1 MLVAFARSRHGTEPF
16 APACPVYSRKR
27 ARGAWREWPWTVGFV
42 FQTPATGSIP
52 DTGYPRPRLLDFG
65 TDLASLFAQTP
76 APVPDEFP
84 MAAPRQQSPLSI
96 VNPKVKGRT
105 FMSNVSK
112 AGGDDH
118 NNATTRN
125 TFGSSVESQAQI
137 SDAAAAGASGGEA
150 EKLSIYRLEPIAAP
164 GDPRWVNS
172 PGHGVVM
179 VAARTS
185 GDARIVAASRELDF
199 MEVDAAP
206 AEDVTTFNASA
217 FRDDKLY
224 TVIEVERGRTDIA
237 RGVIKG
243 EISVDTIRPVQP
255 D

>member
-1 MLVAFARSRHGTEPF
+1 
-16 APACPVYSRKR
+16 
-27 ARGAWREWPWTVGFV
+27 
-42 FQTPATGSIP
+42 
-52 DTGYPRPRLLDFG
+52 
-65 TDLASLFAQTP
+65 
-76 APVPDEFP
+76 
-84 MAAPRQQSPLSI
+84 
-96 VNPKVKGRT
+96 
-105 FMSNVSK
+105 MSNVSK
-112 AGGDDH
+112 AGGDDY

-125 TFGSSVESQAQI
+125 TFGSSLESQAQM
-137 SDAAAAGASGGEA
+137 SDAAAEGAPGGAG

-164 GDPRWVNS
+164 DDPRWANS
-172 PGHGVVM
+172 PGHGVVT

-206 AEDVTTFNASA
+206 AEDVTTLNASA

-224 TVIEVERGRTDIA
+224 TVIEVDRGRTDIA
-237 RGVIKG
+237 RGVIEG